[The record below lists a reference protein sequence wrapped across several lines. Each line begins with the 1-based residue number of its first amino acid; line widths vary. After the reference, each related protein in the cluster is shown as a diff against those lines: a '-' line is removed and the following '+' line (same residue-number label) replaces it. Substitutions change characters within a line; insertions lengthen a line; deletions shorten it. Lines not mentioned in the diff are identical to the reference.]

1 MRTSTHSALLNN
13 AYFMGNIRFS
23 KSTPAG
29 IEIHRTIFNNRI
41 FHDAK
46 DYLLSLIPFFI
57 ILLFSGSIAWGQ
69 SPTNPGFEDALNNW
83 TNIGTGT
90 ESVNTTSPRTGINR
104 MSYSTNSTTSQ
115 EMRSSGTV
123 TVNNNNYVHII
134 GYMMA
139 NNTDAFAAVG
149 VRQIII
155 ILHLVIQLHQPR
167 IGQGFPLYSRI
178 QQVHLGRYNLV

>member
-41 FHDAK
+41 LHDAK

-83 TNIGTGT
+83 T
-90 ESVNTTSPRTGINR
+90 
-104 MSYSTNSTTSQ
+104 
-115 EMRSSGTV
+115 
-123 TVNNNNYVHII
+123 
-134 GYMMA
+134 MM
-139 NNTDAFAAVG
+139 VELE
-149 VRQIII
+149 QK
-155 ILHLVIQLHQPR
+155 L
-167 IGQGFPLYSRI
+167 
-178 QQVHLGRYNLV
+178 